1 MWHNAAAMM
10 RVIGTIVAATLAGG
24 GCGDSGR
31 PQLTADEVLARLRM
45 LHGVTAE
52 EQPTAQ
58 DGMHYFVLMFDQ
70 PVDHGD
76 PSRGTF
82 RQEVSLLHK
91 SEAAPMIVHTSG
103 YEDYY
108 HDSPVEL
115 TQMLD
120 ANQISIEHR
129 YYGGSRPDPA
139 DWSRLTIAQMAADEH
154 DIIAALRTIYEGAFV
169 STGGSK
175 GGATAVFHRRFY
187 PDDVEGTVAYV
198 APLSFDIPDVR
209 YPAFLDTIGPPE
221 CRQKVRDVATELLS
235 HRRDA
240 MVASAA
246 AEPGHVYNR
255 VAVGPAVEV
264 AIVNLEWGFWQTLG
278 IDACNDGTIPALDAS
293 DAEMFKFLD
302 DASKVADDDD
312 EMVQFY
318 EPYYYQTYA
327 ELGYPDYG
335 AAYLQP
341 FRMYHDSDY
350 ANELP
355 TPVEPQFDREAMQGV
370 DDYVSRQG
378 SHLLLI
384 YGELDPWTAGKF
396 VLGDATDSAVLVQ
409 QNGMHNAR
417 IVGLEP
423 ADREEAV
430 GKLKAWT
437 GVAPDLGRVRWSGRG
452 AAAASWMPPRMPAV
466 LARGAQK

>member
-1 MWHNAAAMM
+1 MWQSFAAMM

-24 GCGDSGR
+24 ACGDTGR
-31 PQLTADEVLARLRM
+31 PPLTAEEVLARLRA

-52 EQPTAQ
+52 EKSTDQE
-58 DGMHYFVLMFDQ
+58 GMHYFVLKFDQ

-82 RQEVSLLHK
+82 QQEVSLLHR

-103 YEDYY
+103 YADYY
-108 HDSPVEL
+108 LDSPVEL

-129 YYGGSRPDPA
+129 FYGESRPDPA
-139 DWSRLTIAQMAADEH
+139 DWTQLTIAQMAADEH

-169 STGGSK
+169 SSGGSK

-198 APLSFDIPDVR
+198 APLTFDIPDRR
-209 YPAFLDTIGPPE
+209 YPAFLDTIGPPD
-221 CRQKVRDVATELLS
+221 CRQKVRDVAIELLS

-246 AEPGHVYNR
+246 AEPNHVYGR
-255 VAVGPAVEV
+255 VAVGAAVEI

-278 IDACNDGTIPALDAS
+278 IEACNNGTIPAVDAS
-293 DAEMFKFLD
+293 DAAMFKFLD
-302 DASKVADDDD
+302 DASNVSDDDD
-312 EMVQFY
+312 EMVRFY

-335 AAYLQP
+335 GAYLQP
-341 FRMYHDSDY
+341 YRAYHDPDY

-355 TPVEPQFDREAMQGV
+355 TAAEPSFDREAMRGV
-370 DDYVSRQG
+370 DDYVSRRG
-378 SHLLLI
+378 SHLLFI

-396 VLGDATDSAVLVQ
+396 ALGDATDSAVLVQ
-409 QNGMHNAR
+409 PNGMHSAR
-417 IVGLEP
+417 IFGLEP
-423 ADREEAV
+423 ADREAAIA
-430 GKLKAWT
+430 KLKAWT
-437 GVAPDLGRVRWSGRG
+437 GVTADLGRVRWVGR
-452 AAAASWMPPRMPAV
+452 AAALASGMPPRMST
-466 LARGAQK
+466 ARK